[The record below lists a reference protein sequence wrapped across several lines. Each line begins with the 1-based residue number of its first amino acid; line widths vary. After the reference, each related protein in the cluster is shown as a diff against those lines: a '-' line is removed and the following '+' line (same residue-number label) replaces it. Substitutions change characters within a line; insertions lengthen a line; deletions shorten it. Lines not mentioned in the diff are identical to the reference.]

1 MPLREIGE
9 FHTWIRREQP
19 TARAIS
25 ATRTFIA
32 ELGDEPWRSPSVPIP
47 DLSNQP
53 EYEVR
58 VAAVDVADEP
68 PVWVWYLHAYATGN
82 VDIVIITNQ

>member
-1 MPLREIGE
+1 VPLREIGE
-9 FHTWIRREQP
+9 FHEWIRREQP
-19 TARAIS
+19 SARAIS
-25 ATRTFIA
+25 SARTFIA

-58 VAAVDVADEP
+58 VAALDVAGEP
-68 PVWVWYLHAYATGN
+68 SVWVWFLHAYATGN
-82 VDIVIITNQ
+82 VDIVAVTNR